1 MQKTYNIRILS
12 RTVRSGKTS
21 ELQAFIKLQ
30 DSIAGFLT
38 PDVDG
43 RRMLYD
49 IADDIFYPFETDE
62 SEQSPVLKV
71 GRFCFLQE
79 AFEKGK
85 TIIKSSLNKE
95 WIIID
100 EVGKLEVEQNIGFEP
115 AICELIGYCKRH
127 VEIKLILVIRDS
139 LLQKAIEK
147 YSLQEAEIIDHL

>member
-1 MQKTYNIRILS
+1 MQKTHNIQILS
-12 RTVRSGKTS
+12 RPVRTGKTS
-21 ELQAFIKLQ
+21 ELQEFIKLHN
-30 DSIAGFLT
+30 SVAGFLT

-43 RRMLYD
+43 KRMLYD
-49 IADDIFYPFETDE
+49 IAEDIFYSFETDE
-62 SEQSPVLKV
+62 NEQSPVLKV

-79 AFEKGK
+79 AFDKGQD
-85 TIIKSSLNKE
+85 ILKSALHKE

-115 AICELIGYCKRH
+115 AVTELIGYCKRN

-147 YSLQEAEIIDHL
+147 YSLQEAELIHHL

>member
-12 RTVRSGKTS
+12 RPVRTGKTS

-30 DSIAGFLT
+30 DSVAGFLT
-38 PDVDG
+38 PDIDG
-43 RRMLYD
+43 KRMLYD
-49 IADDIFYPFETDE
+49 IAEDIFYPFESDE
-62 SEQSPVLKV
+62 NEQSPVLKV

-79 AFEKGK
+79 GFEKGQD
-85 TIIKSSLNKE
+85 ILKSAFDKE

-115 AICELIGYCKRH
+115 AVTEMINNCK
-127 VEIKLILVIRDS
+127 ENTETKLILVIRES

-147 YSLQEAEIIDHL
+147 YSLQEAELIHHL